1 MGRKVPRCHP
11 NYSSSIVLVGSN
23 LSKYYKGYYPFGSSP
38 TVRPVSKYSIPNR
51 KADGLLIFSGFHQT
65 PALCASFRNLIF
77 PITFTLFNNG
87 LLYNIIYI
95 FSILFFKCKIIPFMD
110 CVLTHIYYTI
120 SKLSIFLAIST
131 AFFSSSPRAINA
143 SPLITSLI

>member
-11 NYSSSIVLVGSN
+11 NYSSANILGESN
-23 LSKYYKGYYPFGSSP
+23 LSKYYKGYHPFGSSP
-38 TVRPVSKYSIPNR
+38 TVCGEITPIR
-51 KADGLLIFSGFHQT
+51 KVDGLLIFSGFHQT
-65 PALCASFRNLIF
+65 PALCASIRNLIF

-87 LLYNIIYI
+87 LLYNILYF
-95 FSILFFKCKIIPFMD
+95 FSILFY
-110 CVLTHIYYTI
+110 TH
-120 SKLSIFLAIST
+120 SKLSIFFAILT